1 MGWIVLLILV
11 VCFFSFP
18 TLRCAV
24 LHPVALVRYGVK
36 DLIQYIKYE
45 RWNEC
50 KTGELVAYVG
60 NLQKSFKAGDM
71 LSEDEIL
78 ALRRNEQQANMDGVV
93 KPSRRWRRNQKK
105 LRK

>member
-60 NLQKSFKAGDM
+60 LFGKGKT
-71 LSEDEIL
+71 LSPFTRSLPCI
-78 ALRRNEQQANMDGVV
+78 ANITA
-93 KPSRRWRRNQKK
+93 KPSMTRTGASGWSSG
-105 LRK
+105 